1 VGRQFWMTYNKARLI
16 MLGLEAFLS
25 GFGGSSWIIP
35 FRAPRCG
42 RLLRKLAP
50 RVVRMDKLVP
60 D

>member
-25 GFGGSSWIIP
+25 GFGGSSWILA